1 MLNAHVLSNAMCFLA
16 MCARHCLSLQ
26 LAVLDD
32 HVVLGPILSPCPAC
46 APDCI
51 NLQTQSEM
59 VASEQHSSSNPSHA
73 GRQSQ
78 HTPGGLSRARL

>member
-26 LAVLDD
+26 LAVQDD
-32 HVVLGPILSPCPAC
+32 H
-46 APDCI
+46 
-51 NLQTQSEM
+51 

-73 GRQSQ
+73 GRQSRLGSDSSRCRVGRHGDLQ
-78 HTPGGLSRARL
+78 MVGRQSVLVVGGNSGEVG